1 MSLGRLISLNLAPAV
16 YYYSNF
22 LSMLSY
28 IRYLL
33 NTSNSSINA
42 NMGVDATSCP
52 PGALQVSIPRHIPY
66 QPLRGHISFPS
77 LQGYMPC
84 RSLQGYMPCRS
95 LQGYMPC
102 RSLQRA
108 FPLSA
113 KTPHRFRVPSAV
125 CWCEELVMLFLAFPF
140 ASRDRRLAL
149 LMRLLVERRCRHRVR
164 SRCRHLC

>member
-1 MSLGRLISLNLAPAV
+1 MSLGRLISPNLASAV

-22 LSMLSY
+22 LSISLY
-28 IRYLL
+28 FRYLL

-52 PGALQVSIPRHIPY
+52 PGALQVSIPGHIPY

-77 LQGYMPC
+77 LQGYIPC
-84 RSLQGYMPCRS
+84 RSLQCPF
-95 LQGYMPC
+95 Q
-102 RSLQRA
+102 
-108 FPLSA
+108 LSA

-125 CWCEELVMLFLAFPF
+125 YWCEELVMLFLAFPF

-149 LMRLLVERRCRHRVR
+149 LMRLLVERRCRHRLR
-164 SRCRHLC
+164 SRCRHPC